1 MTYGTPYHP
10 QGGYSDRQTAQQLER
25 ERKAWQRQQEQ
36 AAAADR
42 DAFAAAET
50 QEIELRIAELKVLLR
65 SSLGR
70 DPRIE
75 FASLYKQ
82 VEVPP
87 LALGALAFPTPA
99 PVWSPPVEP
108 TGMARIFGGQKR
120 YEEELLRAK
129 QQFAEACEQYRLVE
143 ADRERQVAQ
152 KRQEHREAVEQAERW
167 TTEENARVDDWI
179 ARVRSNDRL
188 AVSEYLE
195 MVLRESPY
203 PSGFPNERRAAY
215 VPESSRLVVQW
226 YLPSVEVVPEHM
238 AYRHIKSRRTIEPT
252 IRPVKEIRRLYQSV
266 IAQIALRTVREIFAT
281 SSEELI
287 STVVFNGLVRAVSPE
302 TGQPIEP
309 PLISMRATRDQF
321 AHLIL
326 DEPKFDP
333 VACVRKHFFADV
345 SAHPDELVPVEPVM
359 TFDMADPRIVDP
371 VDVISELD
379 KRPNLLDLT
388 PSEFEA
394 FIQNLFTRMG
404 FDTKLFKASGDRGV
418 DCVAYDPHPITGG
431 KFIVQAKLYTHTVKP
446 THVRDLWGTV
456 QHEGATKGIMITTSG
471 YGPESEKFANG
482 KPLNLIDGTGLL
494 SLCQQH
500 GIPARIVNTSRRAK
514 PESAGNS

>member
-1 MTYGTPYHP
+1 M
-10 QGGYSDRQTAQQLER
+10 DRPTAQQWER

-36 AAAADR
+36 AAATDR
-42 DAFAAAET
+42 DVQAAADT
-50 QEIELRIAELKVLLR
+50 QDIEARISVLENLLR

-70 DPRIE
+70 DPSID
-75 FASLYKQ
+75 FASLYQ
-82 VEVPP
+82 RAEVPP
-87 LALGALAFPTPA
+87 LDLGPLASPAPA
-99 PVWSPPVEP
+99 PVWKPPPEP
-108 TGMARIFGGQKR
+108 TGVARMFGGKKR
-120 YEEELLRAK
+120 YEEEFHQAEL
-129 QQFAEACEQYRLVE
+129 QFAEACKQHRRTE
-143 ADRERQVAQ
+143 ADRERRVAE
-152 KRQEHREAVEQAERW
+152 KSQEHQYTVEQAERW
-167 TTEENARVDDWI
+167 VAEQNARVDEWVGK
-179 ARVRSNDRL
+179 VRAEDRL
-188 AVSEYLE
+188 AVSEYME
-195 MVLRESPY
+195 MVLCESDY
-203 PSGFPNERRAAY
+203 PINFPSKRQAAY

-226 YLPSVEVVPEHM
+226 YLPSIEVVPEHK
-238 AYRHIKSRRTIEPT
+238 AYRHIKSRKTIEPT
-252 IRPVKEIRRLYQSV
+252 MRPVKEIRRLYQSV
-266 IAQIALRTVREIFAT
+266 IAQIALRTVREIFAA
-281 SSEELI
+281 SSEDLI
-287 STVVFNGLVRAVSPE
+287 STVVFNGVVRAVSPE

-321 AHLIL
+321 DRLIL

-345 SAHPDELVPVEPVM
+345 SPHPDELVPVEPVM
-359 TFDMADPRIVDP
+359 TFDMADPRVIDP

-379 KRPNLLDLT
+379 RRPNLLDLT

-418 DCVAYDPHPITGG
+418 DCIAYDPHPITGG

-471 YGPESEKFANG
+471 YGPESENFANG

-494 SLCQQH
+494 SLCQQYDV
-500 GIPARIVNTSRRAK
+500 PARIVNSSRRRRS
-514 PESAGNS
+514 ESE